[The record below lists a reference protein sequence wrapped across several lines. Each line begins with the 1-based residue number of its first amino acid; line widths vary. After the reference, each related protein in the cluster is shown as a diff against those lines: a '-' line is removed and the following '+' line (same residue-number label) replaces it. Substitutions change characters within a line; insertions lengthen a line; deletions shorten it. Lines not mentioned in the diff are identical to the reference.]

1 MSVDELR
8 AGLAR
13 IAAGVVPDED
23 PYGRLLRHARR
34 RWRRRFAGYGAA
46 VAALLVAALAGPAT
60 LGAAGLPWG
69 PDDRRPGGGYPVD
82 SPWTWRLLDSP
93 PRGSLAGDANLVAEL
108 TRVFG
113 AARDEFG
120 MAELPTVRILWI
132 DESAGFRQL
141 VVAYH
146 SDDSAALVTRE
157 APLGTPPGKLVDI
170 GGYANLRP
178 EPFTVLDL
186 GFGSRTVQRTW
197 TLGLAPAGCAVSYAR
212 SARVVGPAVQRRWT
226 PAPIGDHM
234 LVEPGFAQGWW
245 RVECDGQTRQEG
257 PIGFS
262 RELHG
267 KGAVPPDLPRDDRP
281 ATSALMLDAEMVRPA
296 AESWRGL
303 ANLGGLAE
311 PTPVI
316 RWAGR
321 LDGEQAVLLGSPG
334 KGPLVLH
341 VGSGDGGL
349 LALATEE
356 QATPDDT
363 ETAATSRAGW
373 PLVATGITPAY
384 DLAAV
389 RVPARSGGH
398 AVLTDRL
405 LVVPARATAVRV
417 EAVADGR
424 VRAAAPVGAGA
435 AELTLP
441 VGAEVTLRALDR
453 NGRVVASGRLVE
465 LAEGERLFDE
475 RIVSNW

>member
-13 IAAGVVPDED
+13 IADGVVPDED

-34 RWRRRFAGYGAA
+34 RRRCRFAGYGAA
-46 VAALLVAALAGPAT
+46 VAVLLVAALAGPAT

-69 PDDRRPGGGYPVD
+69 PDDGHPDGGYPVD

-120 MAELPTVRILWI
+120 MAELPTVKILWI

-146 SDDSAALVTRE
+146 SDDSAALFTFE
-157 APLGTPPGKLVDI
+157 APLGTSPGKLVDA
-170 GGYANLRP
+170 GAYGNLRP
-178 EPFTVLDL
+178 EPFTVLDF
-186 GFGSRTVQRTW
+186 FGSGTAQRNSV
-197 TLGLAPAGCAVSYAR
+197 LGLAPAGCAVSYAR

-226 PAPIGDHM
+226 PAPTGDHM
-234 LVEPGFAQGWW
+234 LVEPGFTQGWW

-296 AESWRGL
+296 AESWRDL
-303 ANLGGLAE
+303 ANLGGLDE
-311 PTPVI
+311 PAPVI

-321 LDGEQAVLLGSPG
+321 LDGEAAVLLGQPG
-334 KGPLVLH
+334 PGPLMLH
-341 VGSGDGGL
+341 VGSGGGGL

-356 QATPDDT
+356 QATPDGT
-363 ETAATSRAGW
+363 ETAAASRAGW

-405 LVVPARATAVRV
+405 LVVPARATAARV

-424 VRAAAPVGAGA
+424 VRATGPVRAGA

-465 LAEGERLFDE
+465 LAEGERLFNE